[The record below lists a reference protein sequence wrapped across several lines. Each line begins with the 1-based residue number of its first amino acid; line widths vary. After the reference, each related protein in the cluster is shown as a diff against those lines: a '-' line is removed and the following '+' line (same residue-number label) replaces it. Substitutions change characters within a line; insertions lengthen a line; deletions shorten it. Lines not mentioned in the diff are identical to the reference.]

1 MGHVKVLGCLGA
13 LCGAAGLLG
22 AELDVDVVRTRTIG
36 AVAAGLKDVALHY
49 DFAERVGASGVVVD
63 RSGQGRHG
71 VCTDCRWSVV
81 GCREDGSV
89 AFLESTSRIDVP
101 DAPDFTT
108 WDAYTVGVWFLHLKD
123 GDLGPQYGQKMLDRT
138 SPGHDWHLSLRPSGH
153 AGDGGAVGLF
163 LHEGTRDLALSD
175 ATRDWG
181 DGTWH
186 HLVAVRSGAHGEL
199 WIDGRLRAE
208 TEGMFGVGGAGALC
222 VGNSRSADRFQR
234 KAWNGLLDEVQVF
247 GRALSAAEIGSLYA
261 GGVAGGAK
269 ECVTFDAPV
278 EVQGT
283 LLVSG
288 RALFLNG
295 IRLGRPQGELPMD
308 VSGKGGV
315 ADAR

>member
-71 VCTDCRWSVV
+71 VCTGCRWSVV

-315 ADAR
+315 TDAR